1 MAKKNINIKDETDAV
16 SEPIADYGTAITIP
30 VSVPTMGGYTVESL
44 RQELTEYALK
54 LVKRAE
60 KNETKQP
67 KVDWRNLKI
76 SDNVMTMSLGKCG
89 LSADSRSDK
98 EILADFKSEKFL

>member
-54 LVKRAE
+54 LVKCNQLKVE
-60 KNETKQP
+60 DVKVTKSYSPRLQ
-67 KVDWRNLKI
+67 KLH
-76 SDNVMTMSLGKCG
+76 SMSKMLITEEDID
-89 LSADSRSDK
+89 ADERLRYLLDK
-98 EILADFKSEKFL
+98 